1 MTTEPIQEPPTPE
14 QLVKMQVAM
23 ERLMARDIPANEA
36 NTIPVADRAA
46 LCCAVDH
53 PLSWTA
59 ASGEQFT
66 ITKPEVQ
73 DGAVFLWVIAARDG
87 ADFYHDDHYFYGMT
101 DLVVDTSNSIPV
113 LSRDWVIALQK
124 NIESVVLR

>member
-1 MTTEPIQEPPTPE
+1 MTTEPIKLSAADILQI
-14 QLVKMQVAM
+14 QANVAV
-23 ERLMARDIPANEA
+23 AAEA
-36 NTIPVADRAA
+36 DAIPVADRAA

-53 PLSWTA
+53 PLSWA
-59 ASGEQFT
+59 AANGEQFT